1 MRESKGDL
9 TEKKKKKDKEEEM
22 KKQEKSKGIID
33 LMSKLG

>member
-9 TEKKKKKDKEEEM
+9 TEKKKKDKEEEM

-33 LMSKLG
+33 LMSK